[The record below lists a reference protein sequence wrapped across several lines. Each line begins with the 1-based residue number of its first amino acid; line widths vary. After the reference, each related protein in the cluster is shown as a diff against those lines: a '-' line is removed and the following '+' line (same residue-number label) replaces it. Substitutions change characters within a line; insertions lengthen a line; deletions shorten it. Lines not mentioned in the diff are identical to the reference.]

1 MIKNKKILVTGG
13 AGFIGLHLIKKLFK
27 FNKIVILDNF
37 QRGKFDKE
45 LRFISKNKN
54 VKIIN
59 TDLVSFNKKKKLSF
73 DYVFLLASIV
83 GVKNVNE
90 KPFNTL
96 KVNILSVFN
105 TLDFV
110 RFHKNTRLVYFSTSE
125 VYSPLVIKK
134 KKYFPIKENTDLLFL
149 NEDSSRYTYYI
160 SKILG
165 EKLVK
170 FSGYSFVILRPHNIY
185 GPRMGFSHVIPEQ
198 INKIKNK
205 STSKVF
211 SPTHKRAFCY
221 IDDAI
226 NQIIQICFL
235 KKNYNKIYNIGNPKQ
250 PISMMKLSKLI
261 QNQLKTK
268 TKLIPG
274 KITSGSINNRVPF
287 IKKELLKNCNT
298 KLIDGIQKTIKWY
311 LENEK
316 I

>member
-1 MIKNKKILVTGG
+1 VIKNKKILVTGG